1 MIKKSKIVAT
11 IGPASQTREVIT
23 KMLENGAD
31 VFRFNLKHNTSEWHQ
46 TTIDLVKT
54 IANELGKHVAI
65 MIDIPKLEI
74 NIDTSG
80 VDFVAISYI
89 RSKTD
94 LEELKRYL
102 LKTEFAP
109 KIIAKIE
116 NGEAIKNLEEILP
129 ECDGIMVARGDLGR
143 ELPLEQLAFWQKKI
157 IEICRKNNKPVIVA
171 TQMLSSMVDNDKP
184 TRAEAT
190 DVANAIFDGTDALML
205 SEETAIGKDPARVV
219 GQMSKIAVFC
229 DNEGSV
235 GKVNKSVSN
244 ISEILV
250 KAAVNIIEESTDP
263 KIAAVV
269 VFSRSGA
276 TVRKLSSYRLKIPLI
291 AVTDNQKIM
300 EMLNLSYG
308 VVPFYNVFESEKFEI
323 ENPLFQKLTDFDFL
337 NKDDRILVIH
347 GNNWMTQGST
357 SDISLKT
364 I

>member
-11 IGPASQTREVIT
+11 IGPASETREVIT
-23 KMLENGAD
+23 KMLQNGVD

-46 TTIDLVKT
+46 TNIDLVKT
-54 IANELGKHVAI
+54 IARELAKNVAI

-74 NIDTSG
+74 NIDTAG

-157 IEICRKNNKPVIVA
+157 IEICRRNNKPVIVA
-171 TQMLSSMVDNDKP
+171 TQMLSSMVENDKP

-205 SEETAIGKDPARVV
+205 SEETAIGKNPAAVV
-219 GQMSKIAVFC
+219 KQMKQIAVFC
-229 DNEGSV
+229 DNEGNV
-235 GKVNKSVSN
+235 AKINKSVTN

-250 KAAVNIIEESTDP
+250 KAAVNIIEESVDP

-269 VFSRSGA
+269 VFSRSGE
-276 TVRKLSSYRLKIPLI
+276 TVRKLSSYRLKVPLI
-291 AVTDNQKIM
+291 AVTDNQKIL

-308 VVPFYNVFESEKFEI
+308 VVPFYNIFESEKFEI
-323 ENPLFQKLTDFDFL
+323 ENPLFQKLTEFDFL
-337 NKDDRILVIH
+337 NVGDRILVIH